1 MSYQVLPTQSW
12 ADCYYC
18 RGRGIRKLRRR
29 ARGRGYGGRYGTC
42 PNCAG
47 AGGKWH
53 RDINITIV
61 IVIDELQDREI
72 LRTFFFGNDA

>member
-1 MSYQVLPTQSW
+1 MSCQVLPTQSW
-12 ADCYYC
+12 ADCYHC

-42 PNCAG
+42 PNCEG
-47 AGGKWH
+47 AGKFLH
-53 RDINITIV
+53 RNTPIT
-61 IVIDELQDREI
+61 IVIDELQDREM